1 MPSPHQLSW
10 LNYPQSHKP
19 RQGGALPKLELE
31 NKRESIP
38 AFLSA
43 DKGLSCCCT
52 QVVITFK
59 KAADA
64 QFIEYS
70 TNATQIKQLNP
81 QRTPQN
87 QGSHVGLEAGKCL
100 NTWKFCKLGIFPG
113 ETRRLIYLSQSEC
126 FLGPLTS
133 IVALRSFLSGDANI
147 LNRSQ
152 CIQHLYV

>member
-1 MPSPHQLSW
+1 MRCCSPPIVRSTCTRGRTLSTLCIVNGSALPSPHQLSW

-64 QFIEYS
+64 QLIEC
-70 TNATQIKQLNP
+70 TWCIRQNATQIKQLNLK
-81 QRTPQN
+81 RPQN

-100 NTWKFCKLGIFPG
+100 NVEVLQTWDISWRNPTSNIFV
-113 ETRRLIYLSQSEC
+113 T
-126 FLGPLTS
+126 
-133 IVALRSFLSGDANI
+133 V
-147 LNRSQ
+147 
-152 CIQHLYV
+152 

>member
-1 MPSPHQLSW
+1 MLLTSYCPEYL
-10 LNYPQSHKP
+10 HKRTYSFHLVHCKRFSLACPAHTSCPGSTIP
-19 RQGGALPKLELE
+19 RVTNQGKEVLFHKFE

-64 QFIEYS
+64 QLIEC
-70 TNATQIKQLNP
+70 TWCIRQNATQIKQLNLK
-81 QRTPQN
+81 RPQN

-100 NTWKFCKLGIFPG
+100 NVEVLQTWDISWRNPTSNIFD
-113 ETRRLIYLSQSEC
+113 T
-126 FLGPLTS
+126 
-133 IVALRSFLSGDANI
+133 V
-147 LNRSQ
+147 
-152 CIQHLYV
+152 